1 MDILD
6 GNGPVL
12 QRKVLLEALFGVSLK
27 ADILQYRVFLLKGN
41 NWGCGGV
48 VVSEQVVEMGQELW
62 IDEIDTGGLWI
73 QRLEDLEEGFEV
85 LSFGF
90 LLDILLLLHLV
101 GLLNIGSLLL
111 F

>member
-1 MDILD
+1 
-6 GNGPVL
+6 
-12 QRKVLLEALFGVSLK
+12 
-27 ADILQYRVFLLKGN
+27 
-41 NWGCGGV
+41 
-48 VVSEQVVEMGQELW
+48 MGQELW